1 MNTPRNVGLYRSLSQ
16 PSRWYLGVGIL
27 ALMELG
33 LAGCG
38 DGANGELSAANFAAS
53 VETAA
58 PVGQNFLYATS
69 NEPAPTA
76 TDQANLADGFNA
88 SVNEATKLVFSDANY
103 NWLSTWEG
111 WSTNP
116 ACSQSSMDAALAKGG
131 NNGYL
136 AGLPN
141 RCAYYSRDFAHYL
154 IGAYY
159 MGYHSQNLNMA
170 QHFTQNLHLN
180 AGLNMPY
187 WAFGTNGG
195 IYEQRDEQPAVFEI
209 GQSLM
214 TLYKLTG
221 DQSFVATPLK
231 DYIDYIDNQYWT
243 KTYSN
248 TNLLYQNADGF
259 RLSRNET
266 GETATYNEF
275 AYDPTEGQFIPAGYD
290 IFLGADSA
298 ATQVA
303 YYCQL
308 AQYPD
313 FLLDPSTASTYSNRC
328 SNLKS
333 NFNSRWLNTG
343 ANHFYAALAG
353 VKGTV
358 FTTSNASQ
366 LTYIDGYVEE
376 PNIYPLYKNVMLD
389 EQSAV
394 NQAKYVDTSAE
405 AKYTK
410 NNNNYTPGIESFTYL
425 PTSLFNVSD
434 GSVNRYDNAW
444 KWLRRLANTMSTS
457 EKSAPDGYAKVYPEV
472 PFVMISDTITKVIGL
487 DFDGLHN
494 SFTTLPRLPSN
505 FTNSHYVTVHHV
517 PLYSKSASGSYTLPV
532 DITVKKVANL
542 YPSDITA
549 YGIQL
554 NFTSTKPWQVT
565 GYSGALT
572 WTPRFSGANSAT
584 SCAIN
589 ITYDD
594 GTTDTKTYPATQSNL
609 PIYTC
614 ASPTG
619 SPVTVSIPVG
629 TSASKHVARV
639 VAVIYSSLTP
649 PAELLNGMPD

>member
-1 MNTPRNVGLYRSLSQ
+1 MYTSRNAGLYRPLLR
-16 PSRWYLGVGIL
+16 PSRRYLGVGIL
-27 ALMELG
+27 ALIELG

-38 DGANGELSAANFAAS
+38 DGTNGESSAASFAAS
-53 VETAA
+53 VKTAA
-58 PVGQNFLYATS
+58 SVPQNFLYATS
-69 NEPAPTA
+69 NEPAATA
-76 TDQANLADGFNA
+76 ADQTNLADGFNA

-103 NWLSTWEG
+103 SWLSNWG
-111 WSTNP
+111 SWSTNP
-116 ACSQSSMDAALAKGG
+116 ACGQAAMDTALANGG

-136 AGLPN
+136 AGLSN

-154 IGAYY
+154 VGAHY
-159 MGYHSQNLNMA
+159 MGYHSQNLDMA
-170 QHFTQNLHLN
+170 RHFAQNLYLN
-180 AGLNMPY
+180 SGLNMPY

-195 IYEQRDEQPAVFEI
+195 VYERKDEQPAVFEI

-221 DQSFVATPLK
+221 DQSFIATPLK
-231 DYIDYIDNQYWT
+231 NYIDYINNQYWT

-275 AYDPTEGQFIPAGYD
+275 AYDPTEGQFIPPGYD

-328 SNLKS
+328 ASLKS
-333 NFNSRWLNTG
+333 NFNLRWLNAG

-358 FTTSNASQ
+358 FTTNNASK

-376 PNIYPLYKNVMLD
+376 PNIYPLYKNVMAG

-394 NQAKYVDTSAE
+394 NQANYVDANAE

-410 NNNNYTPGIESFTYL
+410 NNNYTPGIESFTYL

-434 GSVNRYDNAW
+434 GSANRYDNAW
-444 KWLRRLANTMSTS
+444 KWLRRLANTV
-457 EKSAPDGYAKVYPEV
+457 SADAKREPDGYARVYPEV
-472 PFVMISDTITKVIGL
+472 PFVMIADTITKVIGL

-505 FTNSHYVTVHHV
+505 FDNSHYMTVHHV
-517 PLYSKSASGSYTLPV
+517 PLSSKSASGSYTLPV

-542 YPSDITA
+542 YPTDITA

-572 WTPRFSGANSAT
+572 WTPRFSGANEAK

-589 ITYDD
+589 VTYDD
-594 GTTDTKTYPATQSNL
+594 GTTDTKTYSTVQSNL

-614 ASPTG
+614 ATSTG
-619 SPVTVSIPVG
+619 APVTVSIPVG
-629 TSASKHVARV
+629 TSASKHVSKV
-639 VAVIYSSLTP
+639 VAVTYTSSTP
-649 PAELLNGMPD
+649 PPELLNGMPD